1 MDNFSEISENGRRSA
16 NTGKRT
22 KPDKRWT
29 ILFIGNHGKTITLKR
44 FKGMVLL
51 TGLVLCISIAITV
64 GLLYLSLN
72 IRQEKN
78 QLESDLQDL
87 KAQIKTIRYEKDVLM
102 TKLVLAESRTKKS
115 PVKMPP
121 QKIETTN
128 PQQKSNEYKKSR
140 HSTQLAKVQEKAPA
154 EKKDEPTAA
163 DKQTETELS
172 VALAGFKISP
182 RADENL
188 LRVQFKIKNT
198 SPGSQR
204 VAGHA
209 IVVLNGEQRRQK
221 KWLPIPAVSLSGG
234 RPTGRQRGYTFGINN
249 FKTMR
254 FKANL
259 PKSIEIY
266 QKATVYI
273 FTSKGDLLLEQD
285 FPVHLPATPPATT
298 SKPPSKAS
306 AAVSQTSSSRSLA
319 GQPAATSPNP
329 PATTTATKPATPK
342 STPPSPDEL
351 MNTLKNSTN
360 E

>member
-1 MDNFSEISENGRRSA
+1 MDNFSEISENGGRSVKA
-16 NTGKRT
+16 GRRT

-44 FKGMVLL
+44 FKGMVIL
-51 TGLVLCISIAITV
+51 TCLVLCISIAIAV

-87 KAQIKTIRYEKDVLM
+87 KAQIKAIRYEKDVLM
-102 TKLVLAESRTKKS
+102 TKLVLAESRSKTS
-115 PVKMPP
+115 PAKIPP
-121 QKIETTN
+121 KQTEITHQ
-128 PQQKSNEYKKSR
+128 QQKSNENEESR
-140 HSTQLAKVQEKAPA
+140 QSSQLAKVQESAPA
-154 EKKDEPTAA
+154 ERKDVPTAA
-163 DKQTETELS
+163 EKQPKTEPS
-172 VALAGFKISP
+172 VAVEGFKIFP
-182 RADENL
+182 RVDENL

-198 SPGSQR
+198 SLGSQR

-209 IVVLNGEQRRQK
+209 IVVLNGEQRQQK

-254 FKANL
+254 LKANL

-266 QKATVYI
+266 QKATVFI
-273 FTSKGDLLLEQD
+273 FTPKGDLLLEQD

-298 SKPPSKAS
+298 SKPPP
-306 AAVSQTSSSRSLA
+306 RNLLRCRRHRH
-319 GQPAATSPNP
+319 
-329 PATTTATKPATPK
+329 
-342 STPPSPDEL
+342 PDR
-351 MNTLKNSTN
+351 
-360 E
+360 